1 MTAFIDIL
9 MTIGVFVAGLA
20 ARLGVVLGIA
30 LLLLAPVLLALGAG
44 KVFRSARMWM
54 EGYRSA
60 GHLRFRGGLGYA
72 PGHTWVKSE
81 GKALKV
87 GIDDLAQRIL
97 PWTVAVGL
105 PREGQV
111 VKEGEPVATLSCGDR
126 QVRIAAPTAGRI
138 VAVNAEVLRE
148 PTLAKSEN
156 CGTDSSSPSS
166 RPTRNGSACP
176 SARRPA
182 AGCARRVSGSSRSA
196 RSSWA
201 WRRPTAASSSAP
213 PTPSSATPSG
223 RICPGAS
230 CTPRRGRSK
239 AGGRQGRSRLGGG
252 DLLS

>member
-9 MTIGVFVAGLA
+9 TTIGVFVAGLA
-20 ARLGVVLGIA
+20 ARLGVVVGIA
-30 LLLLAPVLLALGAG
+30 LLLLAPVLLVLGAG
-44 KVFRSARMWM
+44 KAFRSARMWM

-148 PTLAKSEN
+148 PTLTKSEN
-156 CGTDSSSPSS
+156 Y
-166 RPTRNGSACP
+166 GSGWLFALEP
-176 SARRPA
+176 ANQEWKSLPFGEAARSWLRAEGERLERFYEIQLGMA
-182 AGCARRVSGSSRSA
+182 AADGGELIGAPDTLLSDAQWKDLSRSFLH
-196 RSSWA
+196 
-201 WRRPTAASSSAP
+201 T
-213 PTPSSATPSG
+213 
-223 RICPGAS
+223 
-230 CTPRRGRSK
+230 
-239 AGGRQGRSRLGGG
+239 
-252 DLLS
+252 